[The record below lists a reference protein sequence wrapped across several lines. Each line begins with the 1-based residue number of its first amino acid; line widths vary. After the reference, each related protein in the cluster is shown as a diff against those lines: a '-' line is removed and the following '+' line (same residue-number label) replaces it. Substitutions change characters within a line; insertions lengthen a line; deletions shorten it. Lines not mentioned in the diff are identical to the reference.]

1 MLIQSLFSE
10 PTLFFL
16 WVVAIIVALTIHEFS
31 HALAGK
37 LQGDPTAELDGRL
50 TLNPLSHIDW
60 LGFALL
66 VIVGFGWA
74 KPTPFN
80 PYNLKFKKW
89 GAALVALAGPISNAI
104 VVVLIGTVLA
114 IVVRTTNLPA
124 DNLMIR
130 FFLLLIEINVLLGI
144 FNLFPIPPL
153 DGSKV
158 LYSFIGDRYPHV
170 VQFLETYGTYLL
182 IAFII
187 FGGGFLTSLFQI
199 VYSVVLNA
207 VF

>member
-1 MLIQSLFSE
+1 MLIQ
-10 PTLFFL
+10 TLFTDPVLFLL
-16 WVVAIIVALTIHEFS
+16 WVVAIIIALTIHEFS
-31 HALAGK
+31 HGLIAK
-37 LQGDPTAELDGRL
+37 LQGDPTAELEGRL
-50 TLNPLSHIDW
+50 TLNPLAHIDW
-60 LGFALL
+60 LGFFLL
-66 VIVGFGWA
+66 VVAGFGWA

-89 GAALVALAGPISNAI
+89 GSAFVALAGPISNAI
-104 VVVLIGTVLA
+104 VVTIIGTALA

-158 LYSFIGDRYPHV
+158 LYSLIGDRYPEV

-187 FGGGFLTSLFQI
+187 FGGGILTTLFQA
-199 VYSVVLNA
+199 VYSAVLN
-207 VF
+207 VIF

>member
-1 MLIQSLFSE
+1 MLIQTLFSD
-10 PTLFFL
+10 PVLFFL
-16 WVVAIIVALTIHEFS
+16 WVVAIIIALTIHEFS
-31 HALAGK
+31 HGLIAK
-37 LQGDPTAELDGRL
+37 LQGDPTAELEGRL
-50 TLNPLSHIDW
+50 TLNPLAHIDW
-60 LGFALL
+60 LGFFLL
-66 VIVGFGWA
+66 VVAGFGWA

-89 GAALVALAGPISNAI
+89 GSAFVALAGPISNAI
-104 VVVLIGTVLA
+104 VVTIIGTALA

-158 LYSFIGDRYPHV
+158 LYSLIGDRYPEV

-187 FGGGFLTSLFQI
+187 FGGGILTTLFQA
-199 VYSVVLNA
+199 VYSAVLN
-207 VF
+207 VIF